1 MKIKKIILTVASISW
16 MALIFFFSNQE
27 STASTNISN
36 SFMDSTII
44 KIYKIF
50 DNDVTIE
57 ESKLIREYFFLPV
70 RKLAHLAVYFILGIL
85 VIFTLKEYNV
95 EKNIICYA
103 ILFCALYAISDEIHQ
118 LFVIGRSGEVKDVL
132 LDSFGSSLAI
142 VIFKNKVKVQTK

>member
-1 MKIKKIILTVASISW
+1 MKIKKIILTVVSISW

-44 KIYKIF
+44 KIYRIF

-70 RKLAHLAVYFILGIL
+70 RKLAHLVLYFILGIL

-103 ILFCALYAISDEIHQ
+103 ILLCVLYAISDEIHQ
-118 LFVIGRSGEVKDVL
+118 LFVMGRSGEVKDVL